1 MPLSSLANAAAELK
15 AEEVRRRL
23 EARPNDVD
31 ALNDW
36 GVVLAREKRVED
48 AILQFQK
55 ALRLDP
61 SRTMVLGN
69 LAMAYGQ
76 ADRLDNAESCLT
88 RLAQLKPDAPTVFID
103 WGRVLRKLRR
113 YVESLDAFAKA
124 MSLSAQPADVH
135 VEIGAT
141 YVEMLRND
149 DAKQSFQ
156 KAIDAKPDHAQAHS
170 NLGILLKEAG
180 EYEKAID
187 HLRHAVRAR
196 PTCASDW
203 NNLGVALAETRQ
215 HEEAVVHYHKALSID
230 PNYTVSW
237 NNLGNALRTLGR
249 SQEAI
254 AALQKALELKSDY
267 AEAMNNIAIAHL
279 QCGDSLRALY
289 FYNKAIRLKPDYAEA
304 RMNRA
309 LAWLGLGE
317 FEKGWT
323 EYEWR
328 WNLKHLAKRRLPGRR
343 WDGSPLQGKRLL
355 IRYEQGLGDT
365 FQFIRYAPWLKQRGA
380 FVIFEGQPS
389 AREILSRTPGID
401 QFVTRGDKVS
411 GIDFF
416 TTLLSL
422 PGLFQTRLET
432 IPAPIP
438 YIHPDPAMAQ
448 AWKARLESL
457 HGFKVGIAWQGNPQH
472 RGDRQRSVP
481 LEQFKI
487 LSQIEGVKLVS
498 LQRGAGCEQI
508 EKLKNE
514 IDLETFQGVEEEAD
528 GLLRTAAIIK
538 NLDLLIT
545 IDTAVAHLAGAMG
558 VPVWVA
564 LPLAADWR
572 WLRDREDSPWYP
584 HMRLFRQHRR
594 NDWTSVFEAIAL
606 ELQKTAPAPSPP
618 MPRRKTDE
626 TVPRLAPTAPPA
638 PEAATSV
645 QSTVQS
651 ILPVRRMLQSQFDV
665 GVVMTTIM
673 RPTLKRAVQSIFAQR
688 FLGRIQILLGID
700 KCKGDMAVLNEL
712 QQACPQNCALTV
724 LDLGYSTAARNG
736 GLYPSMP
743 GGALRTILSYAA
755 NCRRLAYLD
764 DDNWYAESHLQ
775 SLSDSLDRNDW
786 AYSLRWYVD
795 RETQQPLCID
805 RWESVGPGR
814 GVYATNLGGYVDP
827 NCLMIDK
834 IVCESVLRWWCFP
847 VPADRS
853 ARSEDRQ
860 VFRLLK
866 ERSRVSS
873 TGQATV
879 YYTIHPSD
887 ALHAHRTR
895 WISETVHEP
904 LTDDAKPAE
913 AAR

>member
-1 MPLSSLANAAAELK
+1 LLRTAAIIKNLDLLITIDTAVAHLAGAMGVPVWVALPLAADWRWLRDREDSPWYPQMRLFRQQWSGEWTGVFGRIAQSLREKMADKAPVDTAAAIPRDCQRADELLQEGNKQIGEGRIAAAQESFKQALLLDSLNPSIHHDLGVSFAKQGMLPRAIACFRRSLELAPQNANAYANLGLAFLHNEQID
-15 AEEVRRRL
+15 
-23 EARPNDVD
+23 EAV
-31 ALNDW
+31 AHL
-36 GVVLAREKRVED
+36 
-48 AILQFQK
+48 QK
-55 ALRLDP
+55 AIF
-61 SRTMVLGN
+61 LG
-69 LAMAYGQ
+69 GG
-76 ADRLDNAESCLT
+76 S
-88 RLAQLKPDAPTVFID
+88 
-103 WGRVLRKLRR
+103 
-113 YVESLDAFAKA
+113 
-124 MSLSAQPADVH
+124 ADVH
-135 VEIGAT
+135 
-141 YVEMLRND
+141 
-149 DAKQSFQ
+149 
-156 KAIDAKPDHAQAHS
+156 
-170 NLGILLKEAG
+170 
-180 EYEKAID
+180 
-187 HLRHAVRAR
+187 
-196 PTCASDW
+196 
-203 NNLGVALAETRQ
+203 NNLGVALMQVPDPVAAAESYR
-215 HEEAVVHYHKALSID
+215 
-230 PNYTVSW
+230 
-237 NNLGNALRTLGR
+237 
-249 SQEAI
+249 
-254 AALQKALELKSDY
+254 
-267 AEAMNNIAIAHL
+267 
-279 QCGDSLRALY
+279 RALY
-289 FYNKAIRLKPDYAEA
+289 LKPDYAA
-304 RMNRA
+304 AHYNLARA
-309 LAWLGLGE
+309 LLIQGDFVQGWL
-317 FEKGWT
+317 

-328 WNLKHLAKRRLPGRR
+328 YDFAGKPDRHELDRRWAGQRIDGKTLLLHAEQEIEDVIQFARYIPHIKRRGPTRIVLACPA
-343 WDGSPLQGKRLL
+343 PLVMLMHGCS
-355 IRYEQGLGDT
+355 GL
-365 FQFIRYAPWLKQRGA
+365 
-380 FVIFEGQPS
+380 
-389 AREILSRTPGID
+389 D
-401 QFVTRGDKVS
+401 QVFVS
-411 GIDFF
+411 GGSLPHFD
-416 TTLLSL
+416 LQARLMSL
-422 PGLFQTRLET
+422 PGILETTLET
-432 IPAPIP
+432 IPTPIP

-558 VPVWVA
+558 VPAWVA